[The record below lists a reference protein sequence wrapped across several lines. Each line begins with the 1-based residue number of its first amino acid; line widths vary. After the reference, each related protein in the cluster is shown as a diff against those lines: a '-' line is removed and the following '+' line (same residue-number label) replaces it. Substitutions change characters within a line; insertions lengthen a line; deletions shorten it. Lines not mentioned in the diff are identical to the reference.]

1 MSGGLFALALALMGS
16 ACPAARATRPKNA
29 AWPVLF
35 RNERRS
41 IVLARFSLTIRV
53 VRSSIVVTPVY
64 ASKTQGR
71 PDASGVPAAAYAVAP
86 VPASGKSGRGEGLDE
101 NCAQPQVEPL
111 VHWQSQQVQ

>member
-1 MSGGLFALALALMGS
+1 MLVDDEPLAEFLDRYFLS
-16 ACPAARATRPKNA
+16 RNRLRRFL
-29 AWPVLF
+29 VSRF

-41 IVLARFSLTIRV
+41 IVLARFSLMIRV

-64 ASKTQGR
+64 ASKTERRRAG
-71 PDASGVPAAAYAVAP
+71 GVPVAAYAVAP
-86 VPASGKSGRGEGLDE
+86 GPASGRSGRGEGLEE